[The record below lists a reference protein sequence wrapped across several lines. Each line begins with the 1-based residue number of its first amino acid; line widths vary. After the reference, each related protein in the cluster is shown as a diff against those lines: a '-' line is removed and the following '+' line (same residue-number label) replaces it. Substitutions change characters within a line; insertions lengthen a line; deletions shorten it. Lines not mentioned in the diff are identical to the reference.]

1 MVEFMRTTILY
12 FALIGY
18 IIIASAIA
26 ISDAACTYDEY
37 LGQCKICTIMQTN
50 VSVHQEKVIGGPGYA
65 GFEVGFEFRPVQPL
79 PSEVFDRINKNVIGC
94 TNVLELYNSWYP
106 GPKFL
111 QKYNIT
117 EGATFNCSLSLI
129 RSGACTPEIIRFKD
143 IDQRDYFE
151 SEVGGSTSSEK
162 NKSN

>member
-1 MVEFMRTTILY
+1 MVGFMRTMILY
-12 FALIGY
+12 AALIGY
-18 IIIASAIA
+18 IIIASEITMT
-26 ISDAACTYDEY
+26 DAACTYDEY
-37 LGQCKICTIMQTN
+37 EGQCKICSIMQTN

-65 GFEVGFEFRPVQPL
+65 GFEVKFEFIPVQSL
-79 PSEVFDRINKNVIGC
+79 PFEVYDRIDKSVIGC
-94 TNVLELYNSWYP
+94 KNVLELDNSWYP

-117 EGATFNCSLSLI
+117 EGAIFNCSLKLI
-129 RSGACTPEIIRFKD
+129 KSGSCSPEIIRFKD

-151 SEVGGSTSSEK
+151 TRAAGSGSPEK